1 MLLAFHKYCYLHCT
15 SVTVIVTPMTAT
27 VEPKL
32 APPGA
37 GLPAIELFIGRI
49 LFGLRRWTA
58 IRDSV
63 NAHFQKERAAI
74 RALLSGCEAESAAR
88 RVLIARAR
96 GLEDSSRH
104 WSVWM
109 TLDHLR
115 IVNRE
120 MARIIQDLTQGRIP
134 EGIASTATVKP
145 SPDVTSAVVAEYE
158 AACDA
163 LLAAVAAAPDLKTSI
178 RFPHPWFGSL
188 DAAGWHA
195 LAAGHMG
202 IHREQIV
209 RILRA
214 IAEGR

>member
-1 MLLAFHKYCYLHCT
+1 MLLAFYKYYYLHCA
-15 SVTVIVTPMTAT
+15 SLTVIVPPMTAT

-37 GLPAIELFIGRI
+37 GLPAIELFIGRV
-49 LFGLRRWTA
+49 LFRLRRWTA
-58 IRDSV
+58 TRDSV

-74 RALLSGCEAESAAR
+74 RALVSGCEAESATR
-88 RVLIARAR
+88 RVLIDRAR

-104 WSVWM
+104 WSVCM

-120 MARIIQDLTQGRIP
+120 MARIIQDLTQGRRP
-134 EGIASTATVKP
+134 EGTASTATVKP

-163 LLAAVAAAPDLKTSI
+163 LLATAAAAPDLKTSI
-178 RFPHPWFGSL
+178 RFPHPWFGPL